1 MSGSAPVMI
10 SPSNWRIIRN
20 TPWVAGCDGPMFR
33 VSFSPRSSESLIA
46 SSDLAAR
53 ARVSG
58 VSVARVVIG
67 IAESDQVDE
76 DMVFLFRVARRIL
89 RNVCPGQKAEFAR
102 K

>member
-1 MSGSAPVMI
+1 ML
-10 SPSNWRIIRN
+10 
-20 TPWVAGCDGPMFR
+20 R
-33 VSFSPRSSESLIA
+33 VSFSPRSSESLMA

-53 ARVSG
+53 VRVSG

-89 RNVCPGQKAEFAR
+89 GNVCLDQKAEFAR
-102 K
+102 KLSAASVSSQWGRIRVEFWVEHMAIEKYSL